1 MFLLRVL
8 FFAIEIYVWLIV
20 IRVIVSF
27 LPIYNLT
34 SPWRRV
40 MRVLY
45 DLTEPLLS
53 NIRRFLP
60 RNQIG
65 LDFSPFIAVF
75 LLTVLKFILRR
86 LLI

>member
-8 FFAIEIYVWLIV
+8 FIAIEIYVWLIV
-20 IRVIVSF
+20 IRVIISF
-27 LPIYNLT
+27 LPLYNLT

-40 MRVLY
+40 MGVLY
-45 DLTEPLLS
+45 DLTEPLLG

-65 LDFSPFIAVF
+65 LDFSPFIAVI
-75 LLTVLKFILRR
+75 LLSVLKVILRR
-86 LLI
+86 LFI